1 MLSIPHIVVLLLV
14 ALVVLGPEK
23 LPEVART
30 MGKAMAELRRVT
42 GDFRYQ
48 IEGEMRD
55 LDRQARLRELSQQ
68 KDIYEY
74 QPPVETP
81 KQPPAENTIGSPAAA
96 PNPPDGNAPGSNLP
110 DTKSDSEGD
119 AAGLSALALH
129 LEHPDPIAPVAS
141 QDEPAAAPTAPDAP
155 ASPEKPGD
163 PHPA

>member
-1 MLSIPHIVVLLLV
+1 MLSIPHIIVLLLV

-55 LDRQARLRELSQQ
+55 LERQARLREVSQQ

-81 KQPPAENTIGSPAAA
+81 AQPAVEHSIAPPAGDA
-96 PNPPDGNAPGSNLP
+96 NLP
-110 DTKSDSEGD
+110 EASKDSQGD
-119 AAGLSALALH
+119 SAGLSALALH

-141 QDEPAAAPTAPDAP
+141 EHEPAAAPAAPNAP
-155 ASPEKPGD
+155 ESPEKPGD

>member
-1 MLSIPHIVVLLLV
+1 MLSIPHLIVLMLV
-14 ALVVLGPEK
+14 ALIVLGPEK

-74 QPPVETP
+74 QPPVEAP
-81 KQPPAENTIGSPAAA
+81 AQPPVEHSIAPPAGEANSP
-96 PNPPDGNAPGSNLP
+96 
-110 DTKSDSEGD
+110 D
-119 AAGLSALALH
+119 ASKNSQDESAGLSALALH
-129 LEHPDPIAPVAS
+129 LEHPDPIEPVAPE
-141 QDEPAAAPTAPDAP
+141 QEHAAAPAVPSAP
-155 ASPEKPGD
+155 APPEKPGD

>member
-1 MLSIPHIVVLLLV
+1 MLSIPHLVVLMLV
-14 ALVVLGPEK
+14 ALIVLGPEK

-55 LDRQARLRELSQQ
+55 LDRQARLRELGQQ

-74 QPPVETP
+74 QPPVEAAAQP
-81 KQPPAENTIGSPAAA
+81 VVEHSIAPPAGGANSPDA
-96 PNPPDGNAPGSNLP
+96 S
-110 DTKSDSEGD
+110 KDSQD
-119 AAGLSALALH
+119 DSAGLSALDLH
-129 LEHPDPIAPVAS
+129 LQHPDPIAPVAS
-141 QDEPAAAPTAPDAP
+141 EHEPAAAPIVPSAP